1 MNALRKTQGIVL
13 ILLLL
18 CSACIAPV
26 MAGTRVVEDGVHLLK
41 TDDSPTTLDPRVYIM
56 GLQEDFVVD
65 GDQHYW
71 VRIGN
76 VKAGKLSTH
85 ELSSFVCYG
94 AFLGVA
100 GVVDG
105 VVAFVTLP
113 PAAAAAP
120 PTLGGSIVLYYVGV
134 GVATVAIDGA
144 IGWTAM
150 KLCPIVEKEFV
161 GKNYRTLASDG
172 TILLVM
178 KKTNTAGLQE
188 LAKHSL
194 DIPKLTHLTKEGKG
208 GLLTSNCPQGQTM
221 FCNLATSTCGCK

>member
-1 MNALRKTQGIVL
+1 MKPLKISSLTFVM
-13 ILLLL
+13 LLL
-18 CSACIAPV
+18 CFMTVAPV
-26 MAGTRVVEDGVHLLK
+26 MAGPGTRTIEDGVYLVK
-41 TDDSPTTLDPRVYIM
+41 FDASPTELDPHYYNMPR
-56 GLQEDFVVD
+56 GEDFVVE
-65 GDQHYW
+65 GDQFYW
-71 VRIGN
+71 VRIGS
-76 VKAGKLSTH
+76 VRAGQLSTH

-105 VVAFVTLP
+105 VVAFVALP

-120 PTLGGSIVLYYVGV
+120 PSLGGSIALYYVGI

-178 KKTNTAGLQE
+178 KTTNTAGLQE
-188 LAKHSL
+188 LKTHGL
-194 DIPKLTHLTKEGKG
+194 DITKMQHLSKEGKRVHYETVPIHLSCKG
-208 GLLTSNCPQGQTM
+208 AGTNYT
-221 FCNLATSTCGCK
+221 GCH